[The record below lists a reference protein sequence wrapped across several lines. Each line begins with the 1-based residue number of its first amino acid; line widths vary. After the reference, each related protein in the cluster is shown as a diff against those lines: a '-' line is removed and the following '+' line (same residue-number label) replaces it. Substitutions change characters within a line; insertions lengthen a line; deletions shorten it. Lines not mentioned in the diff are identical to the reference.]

1 MKKII
6 CLKVLICISCLE
18 KLRVMKFFSK
28 NEFVN
33 LVKKKKEEENSN
45 LKCQGKKIVIENF
58 VGSNSLQYDKN
69 I

>member
-1 MKKII
+1 
-6 CLKVLICISCLE
+6 
-18 KLRVMKFFSK
+18 MKFFSK